1 MGEYLK
7 TIVSSVL
14 AVGLISAILPAGG
27 FSKYVNLLSGII
39 VMAVI
44 VSPIINSQN
53 KGYSFDEIDL
63 KTLEINTNSYIME
76 EYEKELAL
84 NIKSML
90 KDKTNT
96 EFSVTVYAD
105 KNEEIV
111 EIKRIEISP
120 YTSECSALICNY
132 LGIDEGRITQK

>member
-44 VSPIINSQN
+44 VSPIIDLQER
-53 KGYSFDEIDL
+53 GYRLDEIDI
-63 KTLEINTNSYIME
+63 KNLELNTNSYIME

-90 KDKTNT
+90 KDRTNT
-96 EFSVTVYAD
+96 DFSVTVYAD
-105 KNEEIV
+105 KSSDVI
-111 EIKRIEISP
+111 EIKMIEISP
-120 YTSECSALICNY
+120 YTSECSKLICDY